1 VTRAKRAPGALHDR
15 LRARLQ
21 ELDLSL
27 SQAAAISGIPKPTIG
42 AWVTGDRKPD
52 AASIRTLAL
61 ALGVSPIWLQTGE
74 GTKSVAVGRKLSPT
88 ERRIVALR
96 RLEGECAL
104 ALKATRAKL
113 RALEREQADALD
125 ASLGGS
131 S

>member
-1 VTRAKRAPGALHDR
+1 VTRTTKAHGALHDR
-15 LRARLQ
+15 LRARLL

-52 AASIRTLAL
+52 DAPVRTLAL
-61 ALGVSPIWLQTGE
+61 ALGVSPLWLQTGE
-74 GTKSVAVGRKLSPT
+74 GPKVAGVGRKLSPT

-96 RLEGECAL
+96 RLEGECAR

-125 ASLGGS
+125 ASLGGDS
-131 S
+131 